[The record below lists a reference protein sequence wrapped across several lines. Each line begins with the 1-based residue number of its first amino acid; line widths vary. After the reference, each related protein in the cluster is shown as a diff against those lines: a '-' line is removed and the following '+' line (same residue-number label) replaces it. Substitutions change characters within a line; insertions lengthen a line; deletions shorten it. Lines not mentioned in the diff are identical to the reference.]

1 MAPPRPPDY
10 AELHAYSSFSFRRG
24 AASPEDL
31 VEAARQLGIE
41 ALAITDRDGLYGS
54 VRQWLHTKKLIEG
67 DPDAYDSRKDARAQY
82 SELTGQAGFAEP
94 SPANHHAD
102 REPERKI
109 AEQERLVREREA
121 FRAGAPEHPIPRA
134 IYGAELGMADGSR
147 LVALVRNRDGW
158 RNLSALLSESRMS
171 CEKGTS
177 VLPRESLVRRGDGLT
192 ILSGGRFGPIDRALL
207 GIDARTAPNRWNPKG
222 AWRRPLG
229 DWMDDDGAA
238 VRSAVERGRD
248 DRRQLGAWRDDPES
262 RLRHAT
268 EVAAELRD
276 AFGDRFF
283 VEVNDHR
290 LPEDQWLRGALGGIS
305 DDLGIPRVATN
316 LVHYARPHQRPLQD
330 VVSCIRNKTTL
341 RTAGT
346 RLLPNGSFGLQSP
359 EVMARLFEDDPGA
372 IARTVDIARDCDF
385 DLADLPYSFP
395 IYPVPEGHT
404 LQTWMEELTW
414 EGATARYGD
423 RLDTDPRISAQIRH
437 ELDVIG
443 RMGLAGYFLIV
454 WDISNECRRRGIL
467 CQGRGSAANS
477 CVCYCL
483 RITAVDPIGL
493 SLLFERFLSEAR
505 GGFPDID
512 IDISN
517 TRREEVLQFVYQKY
531 GRDHC
536 AMVCNIITYHPRSAI
551 RDVGKVFGLG
561 LDQVDRMA
569 KSLSSW
575 WVPSGAPPSGPS
587 PPAKA
592 TLRHPASEFSDAG
605 DLTLVFGEGGE
616 EAITDDAHTLTQVLH
631 YTKALCGFPR
641 HIGIH
646 SGGVVISGLPIGEA
660 CPTENATMED
670 RTVLQWDK
678 DDVAHMGL
686 VKIDLLALGMLS
698 VIQEAARLLA
708 MRGVHFDMADLT
720 ADDPAVY
727 DMICEADTVGMF
739 QIESRAQ
746 MNTLP
751 RLRPRSFHD
760 LVVEVALIRPGP
772 IQGDMV
778 HPYLRRRD
786 GLEPIEYA
794 HPSLEPILKRTLGI
808 PLFQEQAM
816 KMAIATAGFS
826 PGEADRLRKVMGFK
840 RGTEELES
848 LFTKMVEGMKANG
861 IDEETAMRIRNQ
873 LRGFAAYGFPE
884 SHAASFALIVY
895 ASGHL
900 KRYQHAAFTGGLLNC
915 QPMGFY
921 SAATL
926 INDARRCGVIVH
938 SLCVNRSDWRW
949 RLEGE
954 QGLRGGLLQ
963 VKGLGEGDGLAIEEC
978 RRAGGPFQSIRDFCD
993 RVGLERSKLSKLAEA
1008 GGFDSFGVD
1017 RRQALW
1023 EVTGWRRRLPLE
1035 GPPKQVVLP
1044 GFAPLN
1050 NMEINLLDHSASGFS
1065 PDQHPLQF
1073 VRKALTERGILT
1085 SQDLKK
1091 HDDGAWVT
1099 TGGLVITRQRPM
1111 TAKGTFFIT
1120 LEDEEGF
1127 SNIIVHA
1134 KTFDRH
1140 RRMLSRVKFLQV
1152 SGKMQLQMG
1161 VVSILGYEFIDL
1173 SKENLLSRAP
1183 ENIEKWESM
1192 HSRDFH

>member
-1 MAPPRPPDY
+1 MTDY
-10 AELHAYSSFSFRRG
+10 AELHAYSCFSFRRG
-24 AASPEDL
+24 AAAPEDL
-31 VEAARQLGIE
+31 IEAAQQHGIE

-54 VRQWLHTKKLIEG
+54 VRQWLHTRKLLEG
-67 DPDAYDSRKDARAQY
+67 DPDAYDARTDARMQY
-82 SELTGQAGFAEP
+82 TELTGQAGFRGT
-94 SPANHHAD
+94 PANPHAD

-109 AEQERLVREREA
+109 AEQERLVQEREA
-121 FRAGAPEHPIPRA
+121 FRAGTPDHPVPRPV
-134 IYGAELGMADGSR
+134 YGAELGMADGSR
-147 LVALVRNRDGW
+147 LVALVRDRDGW
-158 RNLSALLSESRMS
+158 RNLAALLTESRMS

-177 VLPRESLVRRGDGLT
+177 VLPRESLIRRGDGLT

-207 GIDARTAPNRWNPKG
+207 GMDARTAPNRWNPKG
-222 AWRRPLG
+222 PWRRSLG
-229 DWMDDDGAA
+229 DWMDDGGLS

-248 DRRQLGAWRDDPES
+248 DRRQLSAWRDDPTS

-268 EVAAELRD
+268 EAAAELRD

-283 VEVNDHR
+283 LEVSDHR
-290 LPEDQWLRGALGGIS
+290 LPEDQWLRGVLGGIS

-316 LVHYARPHQRPLQD
+316 LVHYARPHQRRLQD
-330 VVSCIRNKTTL
+330 VVSCVRLKTTL
-341 RTAGT
+341 ATAGT

-359 EVMARLFEDDPGA
+359 AVMARLFADDPGA

-385 DLADLPYSFP
+385 DLADLPYAFP

-404 LQTWMEELTW
+404 LQTFMEERTW
-414 EGATARYGD
+414 EGATIRYGD
-423 RLDTDPRISAQIRH
+423 RLETDPRISAQIRH

-517 TRREEVLQFVYQKY
+517 TKREEVLQFVYDKY

-536 AMVCNIITYHPRSAI
+536 AMVCNVITYHPRSAI
-551 RDVGKVFGLG
+551 RDVGKAFGLG

-569 KSLSSW
+569 KSLSS
-575 WVPSGAPPSGPS
+575 
-587 PPAKA
+587 
-592 TLRHPASEFSDAG
+592 FSDSK
-605 DLTLVFGEGGE
+605 DLSLIFGEGGE
-616 EAITDDAHTLTQVLH
+616 EAITDDAHTLKQVLH
-631 YTKALCGFPR
+631 YTEQLCGLPR

-646 SGGVVISGLPIGEA
+646 SGGVVISGVPIGEA

-678 DDVAHMGL
+678 DDVAHTGL

-698 VIQEAARLLA
+698 VIQESARLLA
-708 MRGVHFDMADLT
+708 MRGIHFDMADLT

-786 GLEPIEYA
+786 GVEPIEYA

-840 RGTEELES
+840 RGTEELER
-848 LFTKMVEGMKANG
+848 LFTKMVDGMKANG

-900 KRYQHAAFTGGLLNC
+900 KKYQHAAFTGGLLNC

-926 INDARRCGVIVH
+926 VNDARRCGVEVH
-938 SLCVNRSDWRW
+938 PLCVNRSDWRW

-954 QGLRGGLLQ
+954 RGLRGGLLQ
-963 VKGLGEGDGLAIEEC
+963 VKGLGEEDGLAIEEA
-978 RRAGGPFQSIRDFCD
+978 RRSGGPFRSIRDFCD
-993 RVGLERSKLSKLAEA
+993 RVGLDRSKLSKLAEA
-1008 GGFDSFGVD
+1008 GGFDGFGTD
-1017 RRQALW
+1017 RREALW

-1044 GFAPLN
+1044 GFAALSD
-1050 NMEINLLDHSASGFS
+1050 MEVNLLDHSSSGFS
-1065 PDQHPLQF
+1065 PDQHPLLY
-1073 VRKALTERGILT
+1073 VRKALAKRGIVA
-1085 SQDLKK
+1085 SQALKK
-1091 HDDGAWVT
+1091 LPDGGWVT

-1111 TAKGTFFIT
+1111 TAKGTFFVT

-1127 SNIIVHA
+1127 SNIIVHET
-1134 KTFDRH
+1134 TFLKH

-1161 VVSILGYEFIDL
+1161 VVSVLGYEFVDL
-1173 SKENLLSRAP
+1173 SRENLLMKAAP
-1183 ENIEKWESM
+1183 ANLEKWATLP
-1192 HSRDFH
+1192 SRDFR

>member
-1 MAPPRPPDY
+1 MTDY
-10 AELHAYSSFSFRRG
+10 AELHAYSCFSFRRG
-24 AASPEDL
+24 AATPEDL
-31 VEAARQLGIE
+31 IESAQQQGIE

-54 VRQWLHTKKLIEG
+54 VRQWLHTKKLLEG
-67 DPDAYDSRKDARAQY
+67 AS
-82 SELTGQAGFAEP
+82 
-94 SPANHHAD
+94 
-102 REPERKI
+102 
-109 AEQERLVREREA
+109 
-121 FRAGAPEHPIPRA
+121 HPVPRA

-147 LVALVRNRDGW
+147 LVALVRDRDGW
-158 RNLSALLSESRMS
+158 RNLAALLSESRMS

-177 VLPRESLVRRGDGLT
+177 VLPRESLIRRGAGLT
-192 ILSGGRFGPIDRALL
+192 ILSGGRFGPVDRALL
-207 GIDARTAPNRWNPKG
+207 GMDARREPNRWNPKG

-229 DWMDDDGAA
+229 DWMDDSGLS

-248 DRRQLGAWRDDPES
+248 DRRQLAAWRDDPAS

-268 EVAAELRD
+268 EAAAELRD

-283 VEVNDHR
+283 LEVTDHR
-290 LPEDQWLRGALGGIS
+290 LPEDQWLRGVLRGIS

-316 LVHYARPHQRPLQD
+316 LVHYARPHQRRLQD
-330 VVSCIRNKTTL
+330 VVSCVRLKTTL
-341 RTAGT
+341 RDAGT

-359 EVMARLFEDDPGA
+359 ATMARLFADDPGA
-372 IARTVDIARDCDF
+372 IARTIDVARDCDF
-385 DLADLPYSFP
+385 DLADLPYAFP

-404 LQTWMEELTW
+404 LQTFMEERTW
-414 EGATARYGD
+414 EGAAIRYGD
-423 RLDTDPRISAQIRH
+423 RLETDPRISAQIRH

-517 TRREEVLQFVYQKY
+517 TRREEVLQFVYDKY

-536 AMVCNIITYHPRSAI
+536 AMVCNVITYHPRSAI
-551 RDVGKVFGLG
+551 RDVGKAFGLG

-569 KSLSSW
+569 KSLSS
-575 WVPSGAPPSGPS
+575 
-587 PPAKA
+587 
-592 TLRHPASEFSDAG
+592 LSDSG
-605 DLTLVFGEGGE
+605 DLSIIFGEGGEGGE
-616 EAITDDAHTLTQVLH
+616 EAITDDAHTLKQVLH
-631 YTKALCGFPR
+631 YTEQLCGFPR

-646 SGGVVISGLPIGEA
+646 SGGVVISGVPIGEA

-678 DDVAHMGL
+678 DDVAQTGL

-708 MRGVHFDMADLT
+708 MRGIHFDMADLT

-786 GLEPIEYA
+786 GVEPIEYA

-840 RGTEELES
+840 RGTEELER

-900 KRYQHAAFTGGLLNC
+900 KKYQHAAFTGGLLNC

-926 INDARRCGVIVH
+926 VNDARRCGVVVH
-938 SLCVNRSDWRW
+938 PLCVNRSDWRW

-954 QGLRGGLLQ
+954 YGLRGGLLQ
-963 VKGLGEGDGLAIEEC
+963 VKGLGEDDGLAIEEA
-978 RRAGGPFQSIRDFCD
+978 RRSGGPFRSIRDFCD
-993 RVGLERSKLSKLAEA
+993 RVELDRSKLGKLAEA
-1008 GGFDSFGVD
+1008 GGFDGFEVD

-1044 GFAPLN
+1044 GFAALSS
-1050 NMEINLLDHSASGFS
+1050 MEVNLLDHSTSGFS
-1065 PDQHPLQF
+1065 PDQHPLLY
-1073 VRKALTERGILT
+1073 VRKSLARRGIIT
-1085 SQDLKK
+1085 SQGLKK
-1091 HDDGAWVT
+1091 HADGSWVT

-1111 TAKGTFFIT
+1111 TAKGVFFIT

-1127 SNIIVHA
+1127 SNIIVHET
-1134 KTFDRH
+1134 TFLKH

-1161 VVSILGYEFIDL
+1161 VVSVLGYEFVDL
-1173 SKENLLSRAP
+1173 SRENLLMKAAP
-1183 ENIEKWESM
+1183 ANIEKWATM
-1192 HSRDFH
+1192 PSRDFH